1 MLKPTTTAIQPKREF
16 EKKKKTYNSYISLL
30 TASLS
35 IVYSFAI
42 TMSARKTR
50 KEKVIAQLRRKLAQT
65 DELTSTN
72 VTPSTYSMNSYTFS
86 QPKRDAI
93 TTETHAYLR
102 NDLFKTV
109 VFTGLVIVIELTLF
123 FLTKNKLIKIPIIGF

>member
-1 MLKPTTTAIQPKREF
+1 MLKPATTTTQEEREF

-42 TMSARKTR
+42 TMSVRKTR

-65 DELTSTN
+65 DELTNTT
-72 VTPSTYSMNSYTFS
+72 VTSPAYPMSSYKFS
-86 QPKRDAI
+86 QSKRDTI
-93 TTETHAYLR
+93 TTETHIYLR
-102 NDLFKTV
+102 NDLLKTV
-109 VFTGLVIVIELTLF
+109 IFTALVVAIELSLF